1 MKRESESRA
10 WRALWR
16 PPGLF
21 CRGDSHGGRPGV
33 LSGRRA
39 GPGASARPPGREP
52 RESRGSRTLS
62 LPLCGPAR
70 SLPLRPL
77 STAALGVPPAP
88 TARWRL
94 RLPERQAPRHP
105 SRRLSVLTP
114 EIWLSASVLF
124 FRWQKKKKKGLKVI
138 FSA

>member
-1 MKRESESRA
+1 MSWLFLRSREEKA
-10 WRALWR
+10 E
-16 PPGLF
+16 PGGL
-21 CRGDSHGGRPGV
+21 CGGHQASSAAETATEDG

-39 GPGASARPPGREP
+39 GPGSSARPPGRQP
-52 RESRGSRTLS
+52 RVSDAVA
-62 LPLCGPAR
+62 PPCGPAPGLR
-70 SLPLRPL
+70 LRPL
-77 STAALGVPPAP
+77 FMAALGVPPAP

-105 SRRLSVLTP
+105 SRRLSVFTP

-124 FRWQKKKKKGLKVI
+124 FKWQKKGGLKVL